1 MVLGAA
7 LLAALLGVGYQVL
20 GIGQVEPDFQ
30 FAYIGGRLLP
40 DETAA
45 ALETALAGLRE
56 DRNGDGQVV
65 VQFNQYMDGAAS
77 DNEDAA
83 MYAYA
88 SSARL
93 MADLQHG
100 DSYFFLLENPER
112 FQRNYEVLT
121 EEPPLLWTDCPALAA
136 LPLGGYTEPMTGETG
151 DSQAFFSGLYLA
163 RRGFWTE
170 KQTAYAESCGGLWRI
185 LTEGAAA

>member
-136 LPLGGYTEPMTGETG
+136 L
-151 DSQAFFSGLYLA
+151 DVNQAEMAGLYFA
-163 RRGFWTE
+163 RRGFWE
-170 KQTAYAESCGGLWRI
+170 DRVCRNKAQCDALWDR
-185 LTEGAAA
+185 LTEE